1 MKVNVVAVN
10 REMTKRARK
19 EHKKNVKPDNRKR
32 SRSVKT
38 YYEIFD
44 DI

>member
-1 MKVNVVAVN
+1 MNAFN
-10 REMTKRARK
+10 RETVKRARK
-19 EHKKNVKPDNRKR
+19 ERKKNVKPDNKKR
-32 SRSVKT
+32 SRSTKT